1 MRDRS
6 ATRSAWNLFPWAIA
20 AGMLVVVAVNA
31 GMVFSALQ
39 TFPGKAG
46 RDGFDLSN
54 RYNKVIDRVQ
64 EQASLGWT
72 IHTEVDAKSRPIVRL
87 TASVGGTPLVNP
99 HVLAVARRPVGDP
112 RDTDLL
118 FEHVGNG
125 RYVAATPLTA
135 QGQWDLMLTITSQS
149 REMMTTRRIIVP

>member
-1 MRDRS
+1 MHDRS
-6 ATRSAWNLFPWAIA
+6 STRSAWNLFPWAIV

-31 GMVFSALQ
+31 GMIFSALQ

-64 EQASLGWT
+64 EQAALGWT
-72 IHTEVDAKSRPIVRL
+72 ILADVDAKSRPTVRL
-87 TASVGGTPLVNP
+87 TVSAAGTPLVNP
-99 HVLAVARRPVGDP
+99 RVLAVARRPVGDP
-112 RDTDLL
+112 LDTDLM

-125 RYVAATPLTA
+125 RYVADTPLA
-135 QGQWDLMLTITSQS
+135 IPGQWDLMLKVTSQTK
-149 REMMTTRRIIVP
+149 ELMTTRRVIAP

>member
-6 ATRSAWNLFPWAIA
+6 ATNSVWNLFPWAIV

-64 EQASLGWT
+64 AQAALGWT
-72 IHTEVDAKSRPIVRL
+72 VVTEVDATSRPTVRL
-87 TASVGGTPLVNP
+87 TASAGGTPLVNP
-99 HVLAVARRPVGDP
+99 RVVAVARRPVGDP
-112 RDTDLL
+112 QDTDLR
-118 FEHVGNG
+118 FEHAGNG
-125 RYVAATPLTA
+125 RYVADTPLA
-135 QGQWDLMLTITSQS
+135 MQGQWDLMLTVTSQS
-149 REMMTTRRIIVP
+149 RELMTTRRIIVP